1 MDFLKRS
8 QYKKKATRSKRVKRV
23 FLLGIAASCAVLSAL
38 VTLRIYAQIVGAPI
52 IQVPISSVFLDSQ
65 DNVIGDRFEDQ
76 RRYWVSLDEMS
87 PFIPQATI
95 SVEDQE
101 FYEHNGFD
109 YSRIA
114 SALLKDVK
122 AGKKVEG
129 ASTITQQYAR
139 NVFLTHEKSWTRKL
153 NEALYAYR
161 LEIFYEKDELLE
173 GYLNTVYFGH
183 GMYGV
188 EAASRFYFGK
198 SAKSLTLAE
207 SALLMGI
214 PKGPT
219 HYSPLVNE
227 EKAVNRQKLILQLMN
242 NQQFIT
248 AEQKEHANQE
258 HFVLKTQESVV
269 TKKTAPYF
277 LEEVWKEATNIVESK
292 GRRIEEGGWTITT
305 TLNQKHQQ
313 AAEETIK
320 KWMPEGELQVGFV
333 SMEPKTGYITAMVG
347 GRSFTESPFNR
358 VTQAKRQPGS
368 TIKPLLFAAALENG
382 FSPLTYLKSERTIFT
397 YDNGR
402 REYEP
407 KNVNGEFANH
417 PISMAQAIAISDNIY
432 AVKTLEQIG
441 YKPLE
446 QLVERFNINMEIDHT
461 PAVALGTPEVS
472 LLDMT
477 KVYNTISDKGV
488 QMQPTYI
495 TKITD
500 NDGKVLY
507 DVTEEKR
514 KGKKVLLEE
523 DAFVLSHLMTG
534 TFDPTFNDYSPAT
547 GISIRAKQTR
557 PYAAKS
563 GTTNT
568 DQYLIGFSPQLTTGV
583 WNGYDQGKAV
593 SDAEAKQVTKQ
604 VWIEFM
610 ELVHRGLPEEP
621 FIAPAGVR
629 GVIVDI
635 ETGGIATADCDKQ
648 RLIYL
653 KEKDVPKQLCTD
665 PRLKQHTFEDLTADE
680 NGDNDEP
687 WSIFPFPFFGN

>member
-1 MDFLKRS
+1 MRRA
-8 QYKKKATRSKRVKRV
+8 QYRKKTTRSKRMKRV
-23 FLLGIAASCAVLSAL
+23 FLLSIVASCAFFSAF

-52 IQVPISSVFLDSQ
+52 IQVPISSVFLDNQ
-65 DNVIGDRFEDQ
+65 GNVIGDRFEEQ
-76 RRYWVSLDEMS
+76 RRYWVSLDEIS

-95 SVEDQE
+95 AVEDQE
-101 FYEHNGFD
+101 FYEHHGFD
-109 YSRIA
+109 YTRIA

-139 NVFLTHEKSWTRKL
+139 NLFLTHDKTWTRKL

-161 LEIFYEKDELLE
+161 LEIFYEKEELLE

-188 EAASRFYFGK
+188 EAASRFYYGK

-227 EKAVNRQKLILQLMN
+227 EKAKNRQQLILTLMN

-248 AEQKEHANQE
+248 AEQKERAMEEN
-258 HFVLKTQESVV
+258 FVLKTEDSVV

-277 LEEVWKEATNIVESK
+277 LEEVWKEASQIIKEK
-292 GRRIEEGGWTITT
+292 GHRIEEGGWTITT
-305 TLNQKHQQ
+305 TLNKKHQQ
-313 AAEETIK
+313 AAEETIQ
-320 KWMPEGELQVGFV
+320 KWMPEGELQIGFI
-333 SMEPKTGYITAMVG
+333 SMEPRTGYVTAMVG
-347 GRSFTESPFNR
+347 GRDFSTSPFNR

-368 TIKPLLFAAALENG
+368 IIKPLLYGAALENG

-407 KNVNGEFANH
+407 KNVNGEFAEN
-417 PISMAQAIAISDNIY
+417 PISMAQALAISDNIY
-432 AVKTLEQIG
+432 AVKTLEHIG
-441 YKPLE
+441 YKPFQ
-446 QLVERFNINMEIDHT
+446 QLIERFDIKMKIDDT
-461 PAVALGTPEVS
+461 PATALGTSEVS
-472 LLDMT
+472 LFDMT
-477 KVYNTISDKGV
+477 KAYNTISAKGI
-488 QMQPTYI
+488 QKKPTYI

-500 NDGKVLY
+500 NDGNTLY
-507 DVTEEKR
+507 DVQKEKV
-514 KGKKVLLEE
+514 KDKVVMQEQ
-523 DAFVLSHLMTG
+523 DAFLLSHLLTG
-534 TFDPTFNDYSPAT
+534 MFDPIFNDYSPST

-563 GTTNT
+563 GTTIS
-568 DQYLIGFSPQLTTGV
+568 DQYLVGFSPQLTAGV
-583 WNGYDQGKAV
+583 WNGYDQGKQV

-610 ELVHRGLPEEP
+610 ESVHRGLPVEP
-621 FIAPAGVR
+621 FIAPPGVR

-635 ETGGIATADCDKQ
+635 KTGGIATSACEKQ

-653 KEKDVPKQLCTD
+653 KEKDVPTKLCTD
-665 PRLKQHTFEDLTADE
+665 PSLKQHTFEESDPE
-680 NGDNDEP
+680 EDN
-687 WSIFPFPFFGN
+687 WSIFPFSFFGE

>member
-1 MDFLKRS
+1 MKRA
-8 QYKKKATRSKRVKRV
+8 QYKKKTTRNKRLKRV
-23 FLLGIAASCAVLSAL
+23 LLIGIAASCAFLSAL

-52 IQVPISSVFLDSQ
+52 IQVPISSVYLDNQ
-65 DNVIGDRFEDQ
+65 GNVIGDRFNEQ
-76 RRYWVSLDEMS
+76 RRYWISLDEMS

-139 NVFLTHEKSWTRKL
+139 NVFLTHEKTWTRKI

-188 EAASRFYFGK
+188 EAASQYYFGK
-198 SAKSLTLAE
+198 SAKALTLGE

-248 AEQKEHANQE
+248 AEQKDRANLEHLALRTE
-258 HFVLKTQESVV
+258 ESRIA
-269 TKKTAPYF
+269 KKTAPYF
-277 LEEVWKEATNIVESK
+277 LEEVWKEASKIVESK
-292 GRRIEEGGWTITT
+292 GRRIDEGGWTITT
-305 TLNQKHQQ
+305 TLNKQHQQ
-313 AAEETIK
+313 VAEETIE
-320 KWMPEGELQVGFV
+320 KWMPKGELQIGFV

-347 GRSFTESPFNR
+347 GRSFTDSPFNR
-358 VTQAKRQPGS
+358 VTQAKRQTGS
-368 TIKPLLFAAALENG
+368 TIKPLLFAAALEND

-417 PISMAQAIAISDNIY
+417 PISMAQALAISDNIY
-432 AVKTLEQIG
+432 AVKTLEHIG
-441 YKPLE
+441 YKPFE
-446 QLVERFNINMEIDHT
+446 QLVERFNINMKVDQT
-461 PAVALGTPEVS
+461 PATALGTPEAS

-477 KVYNTISDKGV
+477 KAYNTISDKGI
-488 QMQPTYI
+488 QMKPTYI
-495 TKITD
+495 TKISD
-500 NDGKVLY
+500 NEGKVIY
-507 DVTEEKR
+507 DISKEKR

-523 DAFVLSHLMTG
+523 DAFLLSHLMTG

-568 DQYLIGFSPQLTTGV
+568 DQYLIGFSPQLTAGV

-610 ELVHRGLPEEP
+610 EQVHRGLPEEP
-621 FIAPAGVR
+621 FIAPSGVR
-629 GVIVDI
+629 GVIIDI
-635 ETGGIATADCDKQ
+635 ETGGLATSDCEKQ
-648 RLIYL
+648 RLVYL
-653 KEKDVPKQLCTD
+653 KEKDIPTKLCTD
-665 PRLKQHTFEDLTADE
+665 PRLKQHTFEDLSE
-680 NGDNDEP
+680 QQEEDEP
-687 WSIFPFPFFGN
+687 WSIFPFNFFGN